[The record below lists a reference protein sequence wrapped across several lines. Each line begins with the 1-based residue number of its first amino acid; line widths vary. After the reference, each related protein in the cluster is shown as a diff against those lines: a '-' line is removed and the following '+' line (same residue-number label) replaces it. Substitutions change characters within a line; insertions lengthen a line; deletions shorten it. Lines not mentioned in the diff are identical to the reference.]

1 MSKKCWTARRSSE
14 TLGRFWLNGTLKI
27 ASSTAPHPLRSSFCT
42 HSKGMWSNLGPMG
55 SKVRNLWIEWM
66 NGFTIQCWRIY
77 PMLEAEKRTRSFN
90 TSPIEKTKVQTFKI
104 SPIFENMVLGAELG
118 TYCWRLQEWSQSS
131 PPTSASR
138 FPHQSPRPESKRRRK
153 LDRNWCIILL
163 KLPLAGGFCFHIL
176 TYPQMLE
183 SLRNAIFLLLNK
195 LPKIFCW
202 LAVYLGWILT
212 PNFTQWL
219 AFLRTCGNSY
229 CPNTMSIHHFWWLK
243 QLESVFDWWKAL
255 KCKYHVVFPFYC
267 WFSWDLHPLQVQNRL
282 PPPSDDNRSWH
293 PRRDVSLGSKA
304 SSIMSFREGFGGYRI
319 LGN

>member
-1 MSKKCWTARRSSE
+1 LVHHSTK
-14 TLGRFWLNGTLKI
+14 
-27 ASSTAPHPLRSSFCT
+27 ASI
-42 HSKGMWSNLGPMG
+42 GWGP
-55 SKVRNLWIEWM
+55 
-66 NGFTIQCWRIY
+66 
-77 PMLEAEKRTRSFN
+77 
-90 TSPIEKTKVQTFKI
+90 
-104 SPIFENMVLGAELG
+104 
-118 TYCWRLQEWSQSS
+118 
-131 PPTSASR
+131 
-138 FPHQSPRPESKRRRK
+138 
-153 LDRNWCIILL
+153 
-163 KLPLAGGFCFHIL
+163 GGFCFHIL

-183 SLRNAIFLLLNK
+183 SLRHAIFLLLNK

-202 LAVYLGWILT
+202 LAVYLGWVLT

-282 PPPSDDNRSWH
+282 TPPSDDNRSWH